1 LPKFLGWNKHFRS
14 SFQSGSKGED
24 MRHILKLTAIALL
37 AIGSTGPQAFAAT
50 KINLLYIPGG
60 DFVPSYVAKDQ
71 GIFERHGLDVEMSIA
86 QNGSVI
92 SAAMAADQ
100 AQIGTPTPPVLL
112 QANEQGLDLVAVAG
126 ATVLPFPAGAAG
138 VIARNGSNLK
148 GPKDLAGHKVGV
160 PGFGGSFDT
169 VTRYWVKANGGD
181 YKKVN
186 WVELQFPQM
195 GDALK
200 SGLVEATLA
209 VNPFYARILDAKLG
223 TDIGNPW
230 NSAPNG
236 TMIVLYAATRAWA
249 TKNKEAVA
257 GFRAS
262 LVEAIAYINDASHLP
277 SVRDSIT
284 KWTKLPPQAAASIA
298 IPDDLAPEAKPGGLT
313 FWIAAARE
321 QGLIKGNPD
330 PASLI
335 AP

>member
-1 LPKFLGWNKHFRS
+1 
-14 SFQSGSKGED
+14 
-24 MRHILKLTAIALL
+24 MRHILKLAAIALL
-37 AIGSTGPQAFAAT
+37 AIGSTQAFAAT
-50 KINLLYIPGG
+50 KLNLLYIPGG

-71 GIFERHGLDVEMSIA
+71 GIFERHGLDVDMSIA

-138 VIARNGSNLK
+138 VIARNDSNLK
-148 GPKDLAGHKVGV
+148 GPKDLVGHKVGV

-200 SGLVEATLA
+200 SGLVEA
-209 VNPFYARILDAKLG
+209 
-223 TDIGNPW
+223 PW
-230 NSAPNG
+230 RSTRFMPAFSMQSSAPTSAIRG
-236 TMIVLYAATRAWA
+236 TARRT
-249 TKNKEAVA
+249 
-257 GFRAS
+257 
-262 LVEAIAYINDASHLP
+262 
-277 SVRDSIT
+277 VR
-284 KWTKLPPQAAASIA
+284 
-298 IPDDLAPEAKPGGLT
+298 
-313 FWIAAARE
+313 
-321 QGLIKGNPD
+321 
-330 PASLI
+330 
-335 AP
+335 

>member
-1 LPKFLGWNKHFRS
+1 
-14 SFQSGSKGED
+14 
-24 MRHILKLTAIALL
+24 MRHILKLAAIALL
-37 AIGSTGPQAFAAT
+37 AIGCIGSQAFAAT
-50 KINLLYIPGG
+50 KLSLLYIPGG
-60 DFVPSYVAKDQ
+60 DFVPSFVAKDQ
-71 GIFERHGLDVEMSIA
+71 GIFERHGLDVDMSIA

-92 SAAMAADQ
+92 SAALAADQ

-112 QANEQGLDLVAVAG
+112 QANEQGLDLVTVAG

-138 VIARNGSNLK
+138 VIARDGSNLK
-148 GPKDLAGHKVGV
+148 GPQDLVGHKVGV
-160 PGFGGSFDT
+160 PGFGGSFDV

-200 SGLVEATLA
+200 SGLVDAALA
-209 VNPFYARILDAKLG
+209 VNPFYARILDSKLG
-223 TDIGNPW
+223 TDIGSPW
-230 NSAPNG
+230 SSAPNG
-236 TMIVLYAATRAWA
+236 TMIVLYAAKRDWA

-262 LVEAIAYINDASHLP
+262 LAEAIAYIGDKSHLP
-277 SVRDSIT
+277 AVRDSIT

-298 IPDDLAPEAKPGGLT
+298 IPDDLEPQAKTDGLT